1 MITPITSIADHSIDE
16 RVLVLL
22 DEEIA
27 PLIAF
32 NSAVGA
38 DGIAAFDGNLRVRL
52 HFRIQ
57 VVKSLS
63 ITKLAT
69 ERDQYLSRRLKEVS
83 SSQDLDNVITDIL
96 TQTENLPVPT
106 ISAPVSRVAAI
117 TRPFH
122 REQPTRHIPSY
133 PSNAYCQHCRR
144 SGHDLKECR
153 KLQRLL
159 NAPSDSTTAPP
170 KKGRPS
176 DRSWT
181 LNNTTVDQRHE
192 SSNRCDH

>member
-1 MITPITSIADHSIDE
+1 MTTPTTSIADHSIDE

-27 PLIAF
+27 PLIAY

-69 ERDQYLSRRLKEVS
+69 ERDHYLSRRLKEVS

-96 TQTENLPVPT
+96 TQTENLPRT
-106 ISAPVSRVAAI
+106 DHISASLSRGGHHAPVPPRAADAPHTI
-117 TRPFH
+117 LPIERILPTLQTFRP
-122 REQPTRHIPSY
+122 
-133 PSNAYCQHCRR
+133 
-144 SGHDLKECR
+144 
-153 KLQRLL
+153 
-159 NAPSDSTTAPP
+159 
-170 KKGRPS
+170 
-176 DRSWT
+176 
-181 LNNTTVDQRHE
+181 
-192 SSNRCDH
+192 